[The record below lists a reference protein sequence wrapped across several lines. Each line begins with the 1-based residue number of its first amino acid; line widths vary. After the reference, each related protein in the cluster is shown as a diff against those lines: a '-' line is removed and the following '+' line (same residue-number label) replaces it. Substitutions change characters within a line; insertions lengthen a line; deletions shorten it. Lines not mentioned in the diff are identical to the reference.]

1 MSSSEGSSGLRVA
14 VLTVSDAGAR
24 GEREDKSGQLVVE
37 WCARAG
43 HTVPIRH
50 LVPDDRAT
58 ITRTLLSWADGGAV
72 DAIVTTG
79 GTGFGPRDVT
89 PEATRP
95 VLEKEAPGIAEE
107 IRRRGTAVTPYA
119 VLSRGLA
126 GSRGEVFIVNLPGSP
141 GGVRDGLEVL
151 SPLLAHLI
159 SLLKGEQPSHAAPQG
174 GASQRSSSPVRP

>member
-1 MSSSEGSSGLRVA
+1 MSASEGSTGLRVA

-24 GEREDKSGQLVVE
+24 GEREDKSGQLVVD

-43 HTVPIRH
+43 HIVTIRH

-58 ITRTLLSWADGGAV
+58 ITRTLVSWADGGEV
-72 DAIVTTG
+72 DVIVTTG

-126 GSRGEVFIVNLPGSP
+126 GSRGQVFIVNLPGSP

-151 SPLLAHLI
+151 SPLLAHLV

-174 GASQRSSSPVRP
+174 AASRRPTSPVRP